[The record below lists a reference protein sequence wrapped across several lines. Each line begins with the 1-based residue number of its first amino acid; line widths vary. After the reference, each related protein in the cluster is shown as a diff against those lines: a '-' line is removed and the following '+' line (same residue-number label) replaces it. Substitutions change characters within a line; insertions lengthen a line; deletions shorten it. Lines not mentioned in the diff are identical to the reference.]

1 VSLKPRRD
9 ERAPAIAFTVA
20 ALAALA
26 AAVVYATGGQ
36 AQAEG
41 VLLGTCLLGIGSGLI
56 WWAKRFLPTDQV
68 TEPRGDMG
76 SDPADR
82 QAVVDDLEAHDP
94 FGRRTFLSRLLV
106 GALGALGV
114 AILFPLRSLGP
125 RPGRGL
131 RETAYKAGGLRLV
144 GDEGEPIKLED
155 LAENGVRTV
164 WPDGHIGEEDSQTLL
179 LRLRPGVFH
188 PREGRDGWDIQNHVA
203 FSKIC
208 THAGCPVGL
217 FEEQSNQLLCPCHQ
231 STFDVA
237 DACRPV
243 FGPAT
248 RSLPQLPLDLDDDG
262 YLIATGDFSD
272 PVGPGFWARGR

>member
-1 VSLKPRRD
+1 MTGK
-9 ERAPAIAFTVA
+9 ERAPAIAFVVATVA
-20 ALAALA
+20 ALG

-36 AQAEG
+36 PQLEG
-41 VLLGTCLLGIGSGLI
+41 ALLGTCLLGIGTGMVL
-56 WWAKRFLPTDQV
+56 WAKRFLPTEQV
-68 TEPRGDMG
+68 IEPRGTMG

-82 QAVVDDLEAHDP
+82 AAVVADLEAHDP
-94 FGRRTFLSRLLV
+94 FGRRKLLSRLFA
-106 GALGALGV
+106 GALGALGIV
-114 AILFPLRSLGP
+114 VLFPLRSLGP

-131 RETAYKAGGLRLV
+131 RQTAYREGNLRLV
-144 GDEGEPIKLED
+144 GDDGLPIRLDD

-164 WPDGHIGEEDSQTLL
+164 WPDGHIGEEDAQTLL
-179 LRLRPGVFH
+179 LRLRPGVFQ
-188 PREGRDGWDIQNHVA
+188 PRDGRDGWDVADHVA

-248 RSLPQLPLDLDDDG
+248 RSLPQLPLAVDDEG
-262 YLIATGDFSD
+262 FLVASGDFSD
-272 PVGPGFWARGR
+272 PVGPGFWDRGR